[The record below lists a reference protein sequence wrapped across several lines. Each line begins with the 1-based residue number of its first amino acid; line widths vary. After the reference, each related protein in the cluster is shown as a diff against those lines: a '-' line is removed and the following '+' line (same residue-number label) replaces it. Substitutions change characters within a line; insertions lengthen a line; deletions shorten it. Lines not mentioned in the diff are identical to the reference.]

1 MRENRRTHKQ
11 KSNMPFTLSHPVVA
25 IPLKKYLGDFGGL
38 SALFIGAMIPDFVY
52 MLPPEFVY
60 YYRLESHSFMGL
72 FKVCLPMG
80 IGFFYLY
87 HLLMAPVLV
96 SLFPAPLR
104 HKLPPHLS
112 LGLCPPI
119 NNAHAVIM
127 SILIGAATHIIWDWL
142 THEGGIPQY
151 ITLLQQPVAV
161 VDGYPIMSYRIF
173 QHLSTVLGLML
184 LMWWIWRWYRETTK
198 AHQVAWQPGPTLRY
212 AALFLLVLVP
222 GLVWL
227 IVIYYSM
234 PESDVLFGLH
244 SLQLGFKQGLV
255 AAAATLI
262 VTTSVLGLVYQWL
275 LYRSQVRRIPAF
287 DATQTN

>member
-1 MRENRRTHKQ
+1 
-11 KSNMPFTLSHPVVA
+11 
-25 IPLKKYLGDFGGL
+25 
-38 SALFIGAMIPDFVY
+38 
-52 MLPPEFVY
+52 
-60 YYRLESHSFMGL
+60 
-72 FKVCLPMG
+72 
-80 IGFFYLY
+80 
-87 HLLMAPVLV
+87 
-96 SLFPAPLR
+96 
-104 HKLPPHLS
+104 
-112 LGLCPPI
+112 
-119 NNAHAVIM
+119 M

-275 LYRSQVRRIPAF
+275 LYRSQVRRIPAL